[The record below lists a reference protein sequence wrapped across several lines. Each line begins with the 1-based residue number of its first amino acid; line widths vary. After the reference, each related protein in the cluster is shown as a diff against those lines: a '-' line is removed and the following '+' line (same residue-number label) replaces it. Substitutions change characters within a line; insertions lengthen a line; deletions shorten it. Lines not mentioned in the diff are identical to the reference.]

1 VCNGER
7 ADDADAIAARV
18 AAQTVGGAVL
28 IVAGMGAAGCASQSP
43 AAKSPSRTASSAPG
57 SWVEDAVS
65 FSVPDMTVYG
75 TFRHP
80 AGQGRAVPGALLI
93 AGSGP
98 TDRNG
103 DSAVMPGQV
112 DTLRNLAQALSD
124 DGVASLRYDKLGTGQ
139 TGLGHYA
146 ADPTQ
151 IDIGA
156 FQDEASAAL
165 QFLAGR
171 SGIDRTNLMV
181 IGHSEGALYAMQ
193 LATSVPGT
201 LPAVHALG
209 LAEPASRRIL
219 DQLSEQVH
227 AQADAAVRAGRLTT
241 ARAAETTAAIDSAIQ
256 QFRATGKVPPD
267 EPAPLKPIINAAD
280 ARALLQEDA
289 IDPVALAAKLPRA
302 MPVLITCSDAD
313 LQITCQD
320 VDYLMSGLTS
330 AGTKTD
336 YVRLTGVDHVLK
348 EDTSRTPANYTKAL
362 PFSAQ
367 LSGALASFIKE
378 NVTAP

>member
-1 VCNGER
+1 MMP
-7 ADDADAIAARV
+7 AASLPRLLSRLL
-18 AAQTVGGAVL
+18 GAVL
-28 IVAGMGAAGCASQSP
+28 IVAGMGAPGCASRSP
-43 AAKSPSRTASSAPG
+43 AAKSPSPTASSAAG

-80 AGQGRAVPGALLI
+80 AGQGRPVPGALLI

-103 DSAVMPGQV
+103 DSAVMPGHV
-112 DTLRNLAQALSD
+112 DTLRNLAQGLSN

-146 ADPTQ
+146 TDPTQ
-151 IDIGA
+151 VDVDA
-156 FQDEASAAL
+156 FHNEATAAL
-165 QFLAGR
+165 NFLAGQ
-171 SGIDRTNLMV
+171 SGIDRTHLIV
-181 IGHSEGALYAMQ
+181 VGHSEGALYAMM
-193 LATSVPGT
+193 LATAAPGT
-201 LPAVHALG
+201 APAVQALG
-209 LAEPASRRIL
+209 LVEPASRRIL

-241 ARAAETTAAIDSAIQ
+241 ARAAESTAAIDSAIQ

-267 EPAPLKPIINAAD
+267 EPPALKPVINAAN

-289 IDPVALAAKLPRA
+289 IDPAALAAKLPRA
-302 MPVLITCSDAD
+302 MPVLVTCSDAD

-320 VDYLMSGLTS
+320 VDYLMSGLTA

-336 YVRLTGVDHVLK
+336 YVHLTGVDHVLK
-348 EDTSRTPANYTKAL
+348 EDPSSTPANYTKAL
-362 PFSAQ
+362 PFSTQ
-367 LSGALASFIKE
+367 LTGALASFIE
-378 NVTAP
+378 EVVH

>member
-1 VCNGER
+1 MMPTGSLPKSLPRLLV
-7 ADDADAIAARV
+7 
-18 AAQTVGGAVL
+18 AVL
-28 IVAGMGAAGCASQSP
+28 IVAGMGAAGCSSQSP
-43 AAKSPSRTASSAPG
+43 AAKPSSSTASSSTASSAPG

-65 FSVPDMTVYG
+65 FSAADMTVYG

-103 DSAVMPGQV
+103 DSAVMPGHV
-112 DTLRNLAQALSD
+112 DTLRNLAQALSN

-146 ADPTQ
+146 TDPTTVD
-151 IDIGA
+151 IDA
-156 FQDEASAAL
+156 FQNEATAAL
-165 QFLAGR
+165 NFLAGQ
-171 SGIDRTNLMV
+171 SGIDRTHLLV
-181 IGHSEGALYAMQ
+181 VGHSEGALYAMM
-193 LATSVPGT
+193 LATAAPGT
-201 LPAVHALG
+201 APAVQALG
-209 LAEPASRRIL
+209 LVEPASRRIL
-219 DQLSEQVH
+219 DHLSEQAH
-227 AQADAAVRAGRLTT
+227 AQADAAVRSGRLPA
-241 ARAAETTAAIDSAIQ
+241 ARAAESTAAIDKAIQ
-256 QFRATGKVPPD
+256 EFRATGSVPPD
-267 EPAPLKPIINAAD
+267 EPPALKPVINAAN

-289 IDPVALAAKLPRA
+289 IDPAALAAKLPRA
-302 MPVLITCSDAD
+302 MPVLVTCSDAD

-320 VDYLMSGLTS
+320 VDYLVSGLTS

-336 YVRLTGVDHVLK
+336 YVHLTGVDHVLK

-362 PFSAQ
+362 PFSTQ
-367 LSGALASFIKE
+367 LTGALASFITE

>member
-1 VCNGER
+1 
-7 ADDADAIAARV
+7 
-18 AAQTVGGAVL
+18 
-28 IVAGMGAAGCASQSP
+28 
-43 AAKSPSRTASSAPG
+43 
-57 SWVEDAVS
+57 VEDAVS
-65 FSVPDMTVYG
+65 FSAADMTVYG

-103 DSAVMPGQV
+103 DSAVMPGHV
-112 DTLRNLAQALSD
+112 DTLRNLAQALSN

-146 ADPTQ
+146 TDPTTVD
-151 IDIGA
+151 IDA
-156 FQDEASAAL
+156 FQNEATAAL
-165 QFLAGR
+165 NFLAGQ
-171 SGIDRTNLMV
+171 SGIDRTRLIV
-181 IGHSEGALYAMQ
+181 VGHSEGALYAMM
-193 LATSVPGT
+193 LATAAPGT
-201 LPAVHALG
+201 VPAVQALG
-209 LAEPASRRIL
+209 LVEPASRRIL
-219 DQLSEQVH
+219 DHLSEQAH
-227 AQADAAVRAGRLTT
+227 AQADAAVRSGRLPA
-241 ARAAETTAAIDSAIQ
+241 ARAAESTAAIDRAIQ
-256 QFRATGKVPPD
+256 EFRATGTVPPD
-267 EPAPLKPIINAAD
+267 EPPALKPLINAD

-289 IDPVALAAKLPRA
+289 IDPAALAAKLPRA

-320 VDYLMSGLTS
+320 VDYLVSGLTS

-336 YVRLTGVDHVLK
+336 YVHLTGVDHVLK

-362 PFSAQ
+362 PFSTQ
-367 LSGALASFIKE
+367 LTGALASFITE